1 MVRAFA
7 EAGNAMRAYFWSMMN
22 WNFFTDDPEKCM
34 HPFGAAHQGG
44 TVLTGALPLAQFWV
58 AVASSTMS
66 KLEQTACANVQH
78 ASEHGRLNDRWIPSS
93 NAIEAISQLDRGE
106 NLYHKNTPLFEWI
119 GSDSSDTSRRQTMAN
134 ADLLQ
139 SPQELFS
146 RCGEWIPAQANHVKN
161 MWGANDATNIELPN
175 HVQVIGPLENLI
187 MAMGVQVNACT
198 INTEAGPVLLGP
210 ESEIQEGSNIRG
222 PLFLGANSI
231 IKMGSRVYGPT
242 TIGAQCRIGGE
253 VSNSTFLGFSNKGHD
268 GFIGNSVI
276 GHWCNLGAD
285 TNTSNLKSN
294 YSSVRLWSEKE
305 QMYVDSGLQ
314 FCGLI
319 MGDHSKSG
327 INTMFNTGTIVG
339 PGCSIFGSGFQPKH
353 IPSFSWGGGQ
363 KWQLHD
369 FDKFIHTARA
379 VMERRGIILTEADIE
394 CWREQHQIATE
405 RRQ

>member
-1 MVRAFA
+1 
-7 EAGNAMRAYFWSMMN
+7 
-22 WNFFTDDPEKCM
+22 M
-34 HPFGAAHQGG
+34 HPFGAAHQRGNM
-44 TVLTGALPLAQFWV
+44 LTGALPLAQFWV
-58 AVASSTMS
+58 AVASNTMS
-66 KLEQTACANVQH
+66 KLKQTACANVQH

-93 NAIEAISQLDRGE
+93 NAIEEISQLARGE

-187 MAMGVQVNACT
+187 MAMGAQVNACT

-253 VSNSTFLGFSNKGHD
+253 VSNATFLGFSNKGHE
-268 GFIGNSVI
+268 GFLGNSVI

-339 PGCSIFGSGFQPKH
+339 PGCNIFGSGFQPKH

>member
-1 MVRAFA
+1 
-7 EAGNAMRAYFWSMMN
+7 
-22 WNFFTDDPEKCM
+22 M
-34 HPFGAAHQGG
+34 HPFGAAHQRG

-78 ASEHGRLNDRWIPSS
+78 ASEHGRLNDRLVPSS
-93 NAIEAISQLDRGE
+93 NASEAISQLDRGE

-268 GFIGNSVI
+268 GFLGNSVI

-339 PGCSIFGSGFQPKH
+339 PGCNIFGSGFQPKH

-405 RRQ
+405 HRQ

>member
-1 MVRAFA
+1 
-7 EAGNAMRAYFWSMMN
+7 
-22 WNFFTDDPEKCM
+22 M
-34 HPFGAAHQGG
+34 HPFGAAHQRGNM
-44 TVLTGALPLAQFWV
+44 LTGALPLAQFWV
-58 AVASSTMS
+58 AVASNTMS
-66 KLEQTACANVQH
+66 KLKQTACANVQH

-93 NAIEAISQLDRGE
+93 NAIEEISQLARGE

-187 MAMGVQVNACT
+187 MAMGAQVNACT

-253 VSNSTFLGFSNKGHD
+253 VSNATFLGFSNKGHE
-268 GFIGNSVI
+268 GFLGNSVI

-339 PGCSIFGSGFQPKH
+339 PGCNIFGSGFQPKH

-379 VMERRGIILTEADIE
+379 VMERRGIILMEADIE

>member
-1 MVRAFA
+1 
-7 EAGNAMRAYFWSMMN
+7 
-22 WNFFTDDPEKCM
+22 M
-34 HPFGAAHQGG
+34 HPFGAAHQRGNM
-44 TVLTGALPLAQFWV
+44 LTGALPLAQFWV
-58 AVASSTMS
+58 AVASNTMS
-66 KLEQTACANVQH
+66 KLKQTACANVQH

-93 NAIEAISQLDRGE
+93 NAIEEISQLARGE

-187 MAMGVQVNACT
+187 MAMGAQVNACT

-253 VSNSTFLGFSNKGHD
+253 VSNATFLGFSNKGHE
-268 GFIGNSVI
+268 GFLGNSVI

-339 PGCSIFGSGFQPKH
+339 PGCNIFGSGFQPKH

-363 KWQLHD
+363 DWQLHD
-369 FDKFIHTARA
+369 FDKFIQTAHA
-379 VMERRGIILTEADIE
+379 VMERRGIVLTVADIE
-394 CWREQHQIATE
+394 CWREQHQIAAE
-405 RRQ
+405 RQQ

>member
-1 MVRAFA
+1 
-7 EAGNAMRAYFWSMMN
+7 MRAYFWSMTT
-22 WNFFTDDPEKCM
+22 WNFFTDDPNKCM

-44 TVLTGALPLAQFWV
+44 RMLAGALPLAQFWS
-58 AVASSTMS
+58 AVTSDTIVHL
-66 KLEQTACANVQH
+66 KQTACDNVQH

-93 NAIEAISQLDRGE
+93 AALEAIAQLSKGE
-106 NLYHKNTPLFEWI
+106 NLYHDDTPLFEWI
-119 GSDSSDTSRRQTMAN
+119 GSDPSATSTRKTMAN

-146 RCGEWIPAQANHVKN
+146 RCGEWIPIQAQHVKD
-161 MWGANDATNIELPN
+161 MWGAKDATNIELPN

-187 MAMGVQVNACT
+187 LAQGVKVNACT
-198 INTEAGPVLLGP
+198 INTETGYVLLGP

-222 PLFLGANSI
+222 PLFLGASSV
-231 IKMGSRVYGPT
+231 IKMGSSVYGPT

-268 GFIGNSVI
+268 GFLGNSVI
-276 GHWCNLGAD
+276 GHWCNLGAA

-294 YSSVRLWSEKE
+294 YSPVRLWSEKE
-305 QMYVDSGLQ
+305 QAYVDSGLQ

-339 PGCSIFGSGFQPKH
+339 PGCNIFGSGFQPKH

-363 KWQLHD
+363 AWQLHD
-369 FDKFIHTARA
+369 FDKFIQTAHA
-379 VMERRGIILTEADIE
+379 VMGRRGIVLTDADINY
-394 CWREQHQIATE
+394 WREQHQIAAE

>member
-1 MVRAFA
+1 
-7 EAGNAMRAYFWSMMN
+7 
-22 WNFFTDDPEKCM
+22 M
-34 HPFGAAHQGG
+34 HPFGAAHQRGNM
-44 TVLTGALPLAQFWV
+44 LTGALPLAQFWV
-58 AVASSTMS
+58 AVASNTMS
-66 KLEQTACANVQH
+66 KLKQTACANVQH

-93 NAIEAISQLDRGE
+93 NAIEAISQLARGE

-187 MAMGVQVNACT
+187 MAMGAQVNACT

-253 VSNSTFLGFSNKGHD
+253 VSNATFLGFSNKGHE
-268 GFIGNSVI
+268 GFLGNSVI

-339 PGCSIFGSGFQPKH
+339 PGCNIFGSGFQPKH

-379 VMERRGIILTEADIE
+379 VMERRGIILMEADIE

>member
-1 MVRAFA
+1 
-7 EAGNAMRAYFWSMMN
+7 MRAYFWSMMN

-34 HPFGAAHQGG
+34 HPFGAAHQRGNM
-44 TVLTGALPLAQFWV
+44 LTGALPLAQFWV
-58 AVASSTMS
+58 AVASNTMS
-66 KLEQTACANVQH
+66 KLKQTACANVQH

-93 NAIEAISQLDRGE
+93 NAIEEISQLARGE

-187 MAMGVQVNACT
+187 MAMGAQVNACT

-253 VSNSTFLGFSNKGHD
+253 VSNATFLGFSNKGHE
-268 GFIGNSVI
+268 GFLGNSVI

-339 PGCSIFGSGFQPKH
+339 PGCNIFGSGFQPKH

-379 VMERRGIILTEADIE
+379 VMERRGIILMEADIE

>member
-1 MVRAFA
+1 
-7 EAGNAMRAYFWSMMN
+7 
-22 WNFFTDDPEKCM
+22 
-34 HPFGAAHQGG
+34 
-44 TVLTGALPLAQFWV
+44 
-58 AVASSTMS
+58 
-66 KLEQTACANVQH
+66 
-78 ASEHGRLNDRWIPSS
+78 
-93 NAIEAISQLDRGE
+93 
-106 NLYHKNTPLFEWI
+106 
-119 GSDSSDTSRRQTMAN
+119 MAN

-146 RCGEWIPAQANHVKN
+146 RCGEWIPTQAHHVKS

-187 MAMGVQVNACT
+187 MAEGVKVNACT
-198 INTEAGPVLLGP
+198 INTEAGHVLLGP

-268 GFIGNSVI
+268 GFLGNSVI

-339 PGCSIFGSGFQPKH
+339 AGCNIFGSGFQPKH

-369 FDKFIHTARA
+369 FDKFIQTAHA
-379 VMERRGIILTEADIE
+379 VMERRGIVLTEADIE

-405 RRQ
+405 R

>member
-1 MVRAFA
+1 
-7 EAGNAMRAYFWSMMN
+7 
-22 WNFFTDDPEKCM
+22 M
-34 HPFGAAHQGG
+34 HPFGAAHQRG

-339 PGCSIFGSGFQPKH
+339 PGCNIFGSGFQPKH

-405 RRQ
+405 HRQ